1 MGGICGLM
9 EGMQYCPYTLYPV
22 GALSARSA
30 AQPREGVLLRGD
42 NGGYACLQA
51 WPELGDAPLEYEL
64 DALRDGTPL
73 RLGERALKC
82 IELDGE
88 ARAKGVSL
96 FEGLTIPRSHATLT
110 VSATPSQVYNL
121 HQKGFRVGKI
131 KVIPKIAATVDR
143 LVNLAA
149 MVPSWKWRV
158 DFNCTLSPEAALKF
172 WEELSDAM
180 KERIDYVEDPCV
192 YDVNVWQQLQDAGM
206 PLGYDMPVTE
216 GHIPARTSKPM
227 MRIVKP
233 ARHHSNTGHPVF
245 QNNMDHPIGQ
255 CWAAYNAALY
265 YTGKPEAEVP
275 LCGLVTQN
283 IYQPNAFSEVLG
295 MDITPDFV
303 PPAGTGLGFDEL
315 LAAQSWKTL

>member
-1 MGGICGLM
+1 MH
-9 EGMQYCPYTLYPV
+9 YYPYTLYPV

-42 NGGYACLQA
+42 NGGYACLQS
-51 WPELGDAPLEYEL
+51 WPGLGDAPLEYEL
-64 DALRDGTPL
+64 DALREGTPL

-82 IELDGE
+82 IEVDGE

-96 FEGLTIPRSHATLT
+96 FEGLQVPRSHATLT

-131 KVIPKIAATVDR
+131 KVIPKIASTVER

-149 MVPSWKWRV
+149 MVPDWKWRV

-172 WEELSDAM
+172 WETLSDAM
-180 KERIDYVEDPCV
+180 KARIDFVEDPCV

-206 PLGYDMPVTE
+206 PLSYDTPVLAGGT
-216 GHIPARTSKPM
+216 IPHRTTKPM
-227 MRIVKP
+227 MRVVKP
-233 ARHHSNTGHPVF
+233 ARHHSTTGRPVF
-245 QNNMDHPIGQ
+245 TNNMDHPVGQ

-265 YTGKPEAEVP
+265 YTGKPESEIP
-275 LCGLVTQN
+275 LCGLVTQH
-283 IYQPNAFSEVLG
+283 IYKPNAFSRELG
-295 MDITPDFV
+295 LDITPEFHV
-303 PPAGTGLGFDEL
+303 PAGTGLGFDAL
-315 LAAQSWKTL
+315 LADLPWQKL